1 MTTATIARPTMETVA
16 DLVKRLGDIPLER
29 IRLHPPPGTATEAD
43 VLVSPDGADRL
54 CELVDGVLVEKPMG
68 YYESCL
74 ALILGHL
81 LLQYLD
87 QHDLGIVVGESGPL
101 RLAVGRVR
109 MPDVCFISWERFS
122 DRKLPRSGI
131 LDRAPD
137 LAVEVISPGNTET
150 EMEQKLQEYFAAGA
164 CLVWYVYPET
174 RSVRIYTSPTDV
186 RVACEE
192 ESLDGGDVLPGF
204 RLSIRDWFDRAGERE
219 ANGGPAGSPA

>member
-16 DLVKRLGDIPLER
+16 DLVKSLGDIPLER

-43 VLVSPDGADRL
+43 VLVSPSGTERL

-68 YYESCL
+68 YYESFL
-74 ALILGHL
+74 ALILGHML
-81 LLQYLD
+81 LAYLD
-87 QHDLGIVVGESGPL
+87 QHDLGIVLGESGPL

-109 MPDVCFISWERFS
+109 MPDVCFIGWERFP

-137 LAVEVISPGNTET
+137 LAVEIISASNTER
-150 EMEQKLQEYFAAGA
+150 EMERKLQEYFAAGTRR
-164 CLVWYVYPET
+164 VWYAYPET
-174 RSVRIYTSPTDV
+174 RTVRVYTSPTDV
-186 RVACEE
+186 RVLGEE
-192 ESLDGGDVLPGF
+192 EHLEGEELLPGF

-219 ANGGPAGSPA
+219 ADGGPAGSPP